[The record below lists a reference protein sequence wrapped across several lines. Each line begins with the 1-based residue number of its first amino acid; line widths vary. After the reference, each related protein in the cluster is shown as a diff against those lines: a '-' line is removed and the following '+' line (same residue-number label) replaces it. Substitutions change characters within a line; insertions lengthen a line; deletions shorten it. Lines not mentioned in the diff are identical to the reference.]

1 MRTASKIPA
10 FILISFLVI
19 TLFSGETVHARGS
32 VSVALMDL
40 ESTNLNHSLTNQVN
54 QAVAS
59 ETSRRTR
66 TISNGQ
72 VLNALNRERL
82 SKSSVLSNPDLTA
95 RVGRSVGAQKVLTGL
110 ASRVND
116 IYIIT
121 LKLTDVNNQSVRQ
134 VTRNHRGNFNQFL
147 STSVRDA
154 VNELL
159 K

>member
-1 MRTASKIPA
+1 MRTASKLPV
-10 FILISFLVI
+10 FILISFLSI
-19 TLFSGETVHARGS
+19 TLFSSETVQARGS

-82 SKSSVLSNPDLTA
+82 SKSAVLSNPDLTA